1 MESNRLWLVMMGEN
15 NKKRPHLRTYLLI
28 FIRSMGK
35 FPQFN
40 LQPVN
45 QVKNK
50 HTGFVA
56 ETH

>member
-1 MESNRLWLVMMGEN
+1 MMGEN